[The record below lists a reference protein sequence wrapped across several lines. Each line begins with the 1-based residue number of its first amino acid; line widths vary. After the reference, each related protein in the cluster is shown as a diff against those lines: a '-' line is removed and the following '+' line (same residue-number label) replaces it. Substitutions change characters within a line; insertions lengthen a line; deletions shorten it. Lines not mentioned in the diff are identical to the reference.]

1 MNIVFKK
8 RCDNISVH
16 DVEPGAIV
24 IAHENVYMLIENY
37 DEKKNVYVRKFV
49 DISNAC
55 IHDKAVIDHA
65 RQVEATLTI
74 GN

>member
-37 DEKKNVYVRKFV
+37 DEKKTYMCGK
-49 DISNAC
+49 
-55 IHDKAVIDHA
+55 
-65 RQVEATLTI
+65 L
-74 GN
+74 

>member
-1 MNIVFKK
+1 MMRKK
-8 RCDNISVH
+8 RIC
-16 DVEPGAIV
+16 A
-24 IAHENVYMLIENY
+24 ENY
-37 DEKKNVYVRKFV
+37 DEERDLYIRKFV